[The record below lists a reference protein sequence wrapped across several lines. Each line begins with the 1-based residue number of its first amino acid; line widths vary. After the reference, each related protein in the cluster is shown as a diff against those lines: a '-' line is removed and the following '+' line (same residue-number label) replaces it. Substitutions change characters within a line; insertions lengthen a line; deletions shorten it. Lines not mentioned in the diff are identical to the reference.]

1 MKMKDFPEMLPMLN
15 HCPNKKCR
23 WHIPDRTKNIKW
35 YKLHGY
41 YYSAQHG
48 RIARFRCLGCGR
60 TFSLRSNMVNRY
72 LHYDDIEIDEIGFSY
87 LAGASLC
94 EMARERG
101 ISIGMVRTRLKRFFD
116 FYDEKAC

>member
-1 MKMKDFPEMLPMLN
+1 MKDFPELLPMLN

-23 WHIPDRTKNIKW
+23 WHNPDRIKNVRW
-35 YKLHGY
+35 FKLHGY

-60 TFSLRSNMVNRY
+60 TFSIRSNMMNRY

-101 ISIGMVRTRLKRFFD
+101 ISIGMVRTRLKRFFEY
-116 FYDEKAC
+116 YDEKAC

>member
-1 MKMKDFPEMLPMLN
+1 MKDFQELLPMLN
-15 HCPNKKCR
+15 QCPNPKCR
-23 WHIPDRTKNIKW
+23 WHNPDRTKDTRW

-41 YYSAQHG
+41 YDSAQHG
-48 RIARFRCLGCGR
+48 RIARFRCLSCGR
-60 TFSLRSNMVNRY
+60 TFSLRSNMMNRY

-94 EMARERG
+94 EMARDRG